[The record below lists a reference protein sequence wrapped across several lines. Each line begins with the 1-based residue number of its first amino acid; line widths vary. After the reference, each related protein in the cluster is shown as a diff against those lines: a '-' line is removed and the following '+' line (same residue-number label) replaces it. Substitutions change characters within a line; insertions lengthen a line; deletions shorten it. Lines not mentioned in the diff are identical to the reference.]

1 MEIVIKVKK
10 EIIFAM
16 EKANIFT
23 QMEVII
29 LVTGWKEKCKEQ
41 DNYSTIK
48 AILSIKENGETI
60 IIKVKESFIIIRM
73 VNNGTNMK
81 VSSDQVTEMG
91 LENFFTKMETDLK
104 VNLETILY
112 GVKVDYSIR
121 VVR

>member
-1 MEIVIKVKK
+1 
-10 EIIFAM
+10 
-16 EKANIFT
+16 
-23 QMEVII
+23 
-29 LVTGWKEKCKEQ
+29 
-41 DNYSTIK
+41 
-48 AILSIKENGETI
+48 
-60 IIKVKESFIIIRM
+60 M

>member
-1 MEIVIKVKK
+1 M
-10 EIIFAM
+10 
-16 EKANIFT
+16 
-23 QMEVII
+23 
-29 LVTGWKEKCKEQ
+29 
-41 DNYSTIK
+41 
-48 AILSIKENGETI
+48 SIKENGETI

-81 VSSDQVTEMG
+81 VSSDQVTEMV
-91 LENFFTKMETDLK
+91 LEKFFTKMETDLK

>member
-1 MEIVIKVKK
+1 
-10 EIIFAM
+10 
-16 EKANIFT
+16 
-23 QMEVII
+23 
-29 LVTGWKEKCKEQ
+29 
-41 DNYSTIK
+41 
-48 AILSIKENGETI
+48 LSIKENGETI

-81 VSSDQVTEMG
+81 VSSDQVTEMV
-91 LENFFTKMETDLK
+91 LEKFFTKMETDLK

>member
-1 MEIVIKVKK
+1 M
-10 EIIFAM
+10 
-16 EKANIFT
+16 
-23 QMEVII
+23 
-29 LVTGWKEKCKEQ
+29 
-41 DNYSTIK
+41 
-48 AILSIKENGETI
+48 SIKENGETI